1 MHIERLNST
10 ESFTRVDGDYFSYD
24 TRLSFCIDGQLF
36 INKTYYSA
44 TTCKHQSN
52 LPYVYF
58 NHTLRYQG
66 YGYVNEK
73 KCIQREIEGLQHELK
88 NRLTKRKTQN
98 NLYEI
103 DRVSKKLQFLSEL
116 YLEKLW

>member
-1 MHIERLNST
+1 MKIERLNST
-10 ESFTRVDGDYFSYD
+10 GSFTRIDGDYFSYD

-36 INKTYYSA
+36 INMTYYS
-44 TTCKHQSN
+44 TTTRKHQSN
-52 LPYVYF
+52 LPCVDF
-58 NHTLRYQG
+58 NHTLNYQG
-66 YGYVNEK
+66 YGYANEK
-73 KCIQREIEGLQHELK
+73 KCIQREIEGLNAELK

-103 DRVSKKLQFLSEL
+103 DRVSKKIQFLSEL

>member
-1 MHIERLNST
+1 MKIEKLNST
-10 ESFTRVDGDYFSYD
+10 GSFTRIDGDYFSYD

-52 LPYVYF
+52 LPYVDF
-58 NHTLRYQG
+58 NHTLKYQG
-66 YGYVNEK
+66 YGSANEQ
-73 KCIQREIEGLQHELK
+73 KCIQREIEGLQRELEY
-88 NRLTKRKTQN
+88 RITKRKTKN

-103 DRVSKKLQFLSEL
+103 DRVSKKIQFLSEL
-116 YLEKLW
+116 LIKN